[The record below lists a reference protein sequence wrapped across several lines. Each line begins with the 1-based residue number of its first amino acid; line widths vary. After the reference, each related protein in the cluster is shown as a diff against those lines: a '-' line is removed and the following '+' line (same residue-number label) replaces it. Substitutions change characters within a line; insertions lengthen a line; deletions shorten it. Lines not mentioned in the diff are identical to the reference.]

1 MSAAHKNECPVA
13 AGQNV
18 KSTSKHATDFI
29 ATCTRFATADKGYTV
44 LFVVV
49 LLQAALLALVEV
61 LQ

>member
-1 MSAAHKNECPVA
+1 MSAPKGNGLAAPHDQPV
-13 AGQNV
+13 
-18 KSTSKHATDFI
+18 KTLSKYATDFI
-29 ATCTRFATADKGYTV
+29 AACTRFATADKGYTV